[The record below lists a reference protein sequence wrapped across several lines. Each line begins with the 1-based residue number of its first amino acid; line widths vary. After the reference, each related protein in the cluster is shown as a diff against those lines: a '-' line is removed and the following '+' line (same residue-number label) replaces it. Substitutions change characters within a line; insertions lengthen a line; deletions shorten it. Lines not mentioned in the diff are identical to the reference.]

1 MDSIPPYKKYT
12 MSSWNRSTP
21 RVNTNKNAYVTTILQ
36 GGLGNRIFQVLAAQ
50 HFAEKTGRKFVID
63 NDFIH
68 SNPHETPEDTMKQ
81 LMQLFPSL
89 TFYNGESLEWNIIKE
104 EPYMMF
110 QYQPDIFKRFPGR
123 NILLDGYFQNS
134 NYFPKEVPS
143 FEPSPRS
150 NTVFLHIRLGDYVNS
165 KHDIDLR
172 TYYKLSITKILNNI
186 PGAKFLVFSN
196 EAEKAEEYLKSLD
209 LPFKY
214 SISSANSSLDVL
226 KGMISCSGGICANSS
241 LSWLGGFFQKPRGV
255 IVVPSEWMKGV
266 SRNQLN
272 GFYPSWA
279 SVVETKA
286 PSPRF

>member
-1 MDSIPPYKKYT
+1 

-36 GGLGNRIFQVLAAQ
+36 GGLGNRIFQVLAGQ

-63 NDFIH
+63 NNYIRE
-68 SNPHETPEDTMKQ
+68 NPHERSEDTMKQ

-89 TFYNGESLEWNIIKE
+89 TFYNGESLEWNIIEE

-123 NILLDGYFQNS
+123 NIVLDGYFNNS
-134 NYFPKEVPS
+134 NYFPKEIPS

-150 NTVFLHIRLGDYVNS
+150 NTVFLDIHLGG
-165 KHDIDLR
+165 DIDLR
-172 TYYKLSITKILNNI
+172 TYYKLSITKMLNDI
-186 PGAKFLVFSN
+186 PGAKFIVFSN
-196 EAEKAEEYLKSLD
+196 EPEKAEEYLKSLN
-209 LPFKY
+209 LPLKY
-214 SISSANSSLDVL
+214 SFSSANSSLDVL

-279 SVVETKA
+279 SVVETKVA
-286 PSPRF
+286 LPRF